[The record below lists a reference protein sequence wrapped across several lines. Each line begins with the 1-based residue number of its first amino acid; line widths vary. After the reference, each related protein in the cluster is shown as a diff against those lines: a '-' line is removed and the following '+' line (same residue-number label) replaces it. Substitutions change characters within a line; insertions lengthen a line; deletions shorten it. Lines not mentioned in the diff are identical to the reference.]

1 MAERFDCALV
11 LVLPG
16 EMEALN
22 VENAVRLIRTKQFW
36 HVVISGRQADVC
48 AKALRE
54 YPGMPNFLVKDE
66 GSAQKVQQL
75 LERKSIRPKTLAVTQ
90 EMYEEYKETFE
101 NARIFVVTL

>member
-1 MAERFDCALV
+1 MAERFDCVQV

-36 HVVISGRQADVC
+36 HVVVSGRQADVC

-54 YPGMPNFLVKDE
+54 HPGMPNFLVESE
-66 GSAQKVQQL
+66 GDPQRVQQM
-75 LERKSIRPKTLAVTQ
+75 LERKNIRPKTLAVTQ
-90 EMYEEYKETFE
+90 EMHEEYKENFGSTK
-101 NARIFVVTL
+101 IFVVTL